1 MSIRFG
7 LLALLDGGPRYGAQ
21 LRAEFEARTG
31 GTWPLNIGQVYTT
44 LARLER
50 DGLIAPARG
59 GHAKQ
64 QPYALTDAGRR
75 ELAGWFERPVDRTQP
90 ARDELAIK
98 LAMAVGM
105 PRLDVAALIAA
116 QRDHTR
122 RATREYTRLRARALA
137 NEPDS
142 PDDLAW
148 LLTLDRLILAAEA
161 ESRWLDDCETRLAP
175 LAARRPG

>member
-7 LLALLDGGPRYGAQ
+7 LLALLNAGPRYGAQ

-50 DGLIAPARG
+50 DGLISPVHEAEAR
-59 GHAKQ
+59 Q

-75 ELAGWFERPVDRTQP
+75 ELAGWFERPVDRDQP

-98 LAMAVGM
+98 LAMAVGT
-105 PRLDVAALIAA
+105 PGLDVSALIGT
-116 QRDHTR
+116 QREHTR
-122 RATREYTRLRARALA
+122 RAVREYTRLRARALA

-142 PDDLAW
+142 PDDVAW
-148 LLTLDRLILAAEA
+148 LLALDRLILAAEA
-161 ESRWLDDCETRLAP
+161 EDRWLDGCESRLAR
-175 LAARRPG
+175 LASHRPG